1 MNAPAIKWSW
11 KITRIAGID
20 VFIHLTFFLILLW
33 VGLSVWRQ
41 TGNTTAVIQ
50 GIGFVLILFTC
61 VVMHE
66 FGHALTARR
75 FGIKTQ
81 RITLLPIGG
90 VASMEKMP
98 DDPKQEILVAIA
110 GPAVNVVIAL
120 LIWLG
125 LRASSIDIPT
135 MEQAPDV
142 LFTSGSHL
150 LYNVMVINLVLAI
163 FNLLPAFP
171 MDGGRVLRGAL
182 ALAMPHHRATE
193 KAAAIGQ
200 TLAMV
205 MFVLGLLYNPILLLI
220 SVFIWLGAAGEA
232 GAEKMHHLLHG
243 VSAREVMMTRF
254 DVLSGNDTLA
264 DAVRLTLDTH
274 QRDFPVDLGNG
285 QLALLTQKDLVM
297 AMRTHADD
305 VALSAFNLPEL
316 LCVPPEAKA
325 EEVLQTLQS
334 QRQALCAVTRGNSLL
349 GLVSAENL
357 MEYISLHARREN
369 G

>member
-41 TGNTTAVIQ
+41 TGNSTAVIQ

-110 GPAVNVVIAL
+110 GPAVNVAIAL

-125 LRASSIDIPT
+125 LRASGIDIPT
-135 MEQAPDV
+135 LEQTPDV
-142 LFTSGSHL
+142 LFTSGPHL

-171 MDGGRVLRGAL
+171 MDGGRVLRGVL

-264 DAVRLTLDTH
+264 DAVRLTIDTH
-274 QRDFPVDLGNG
+274 QRDFPVDLGDG
-285 QLALLTQKDLVM
+285 RLALLTQKDLMM
-297 AMRTHADD
+297 AMRSHADD

-316 LCVPPEAKA
+316 MRVSPETEA
-325 EEVLQTLQS
+325 EEILQTLQS
-334 QRQALCAVTRGNSLL
+334 KRQALCGVMRGDSLL
-349 GLVSAENL
+349 GLVSSDNL
-357 MEYISLHARREN
+357 MEYISLRTGARP
-369 G
+369 

>member
-125 LRASSIDIPT
+125 LRASGISIPT
-135 MEQAPDV
+135 LEQAPDV
-142 LFTSGSHL
+142 LFTSGAHL

-193 KAAAIGQ
+193 KAATIGQ

-205 MFVLGLLYNPILLLI
+205 MFVLGLLYTPILLLI

-243 VSAREVMMTRF
+243 VRARDVMMTRF

-264 DAVRLTLDTH
+264 DAVRLTIDTH
-274 QRDFPVDLGNG
+274 QRDFPVDLGDG
-285 QLALLTQKDLVM
+285 RLALLTQKDLMM
-297 AMRTHADD
+297 AMRSHADD

-316 LCVPPEAKA
+316 MRVSPETEA
-325 EEVLQTLQS
+325 EEILQSLQS
-334 QRQALCAVTRGNSLL
+334 QRQALCGVMCGDSLL
-349 GLVSAENL
+349 GLVSSDNL
-357 MEYISLHARREN
+357 MEYISLHTEAKP
-369 G
+369 